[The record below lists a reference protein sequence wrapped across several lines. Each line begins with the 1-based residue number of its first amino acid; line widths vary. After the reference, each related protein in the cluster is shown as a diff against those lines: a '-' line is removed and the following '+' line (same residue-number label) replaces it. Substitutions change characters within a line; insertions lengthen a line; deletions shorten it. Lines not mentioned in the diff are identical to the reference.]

1 MKINKVY
8 IVVGMIIALAFFF
21 EIAAHADVLD
31 QATKISFSE
40 PIQIPGQIL
49 PAGTYWFRVVDSNSD
64 QDLVQV
70 FNADQTVLY
79 ATLETVPTQR
89 REPTGFTTISL
100 AEHGSGNPVV
110 LLKWFY
116 PGRLTGHEFVYSEQ
130 QEKELA
136 QDMQR
141 TIVAR
146 QQTKANSDSTG
157 VGN

>member
-8 IVVGMIIALAFFF
+8 IVVGMIIAFALFF

-49 PAGTYWFRVVDSNSD
+49 PAGTYLFRLVDSNSD
-64 QDLVQV
+64 ENLVQV

-89 REPTGFTTISL
+89 PEPTGFTTVSL
-100 AEHGSGNPVV
+100 AEQGSGKPVV

-116 PGRLTGHEFVYSEQ
+116 PGNLTGHAFVYSKQ

-141 TIVAR
+141 TIVAH
-146 QQTKANSDSTG
+146 QQTKPNSENMG
-157 VGN
+157 AGN

>member
-1 MKINKVY
+1 MKVNKAY
-8 IVVGMIIALAFFF
+8 IVVGMIIAFALFF

-64 QDLVQV
+64 QNLVQV
-70 FNADQTVLY
+70 FGADQTVLY

-89 REPTGFTTISL
+89 REPTGFTTVSL
-100 AEHGSGNPVV
+100 AEQGSGKPVV

-116 PGRLTGHEFVYSEQ
+116 PGNLTGHEFVYSQQ

-141 TIVAR
+141 TIAANR
-146 QQTKANSDSTG
+146 QTKANSESTG

>member
-64 QDLVQV
+64 QNLVQV
-70 FNADQTVLY
+70 FSADQTVLY

-89 REPTGFTTISL
+89 REPTGFTTVSL
-100 AEHGSGNPVV
+100 AEQGSGKPVV

-116 PGRLTGHEFVYSEQ
+116 PGNLTGHEFVYSQQ

-141 TIVAR
+141 TIAANR
-146 QQTKANSDSTG
+146 QTKANSESTG